1 MVWDTAEPEL
11 AGAERAADGAADGAA
26 AGETAER
33 AGAERAANGAAAGA
47 TAERAG
53 AERATAERAGA
64 ERAAD
69 GAERAAAGAAAEPA
83 SEDGG
88 RPGHSHAGDQTR
100 DRILRVA
107 LELIADR
114 GYAGTSTRE
123 IAEHLGF
130 TKAALY
136 YHFRTKDD
144 LLAAI
149 VAPVMAELEALV
161 ERAGADGGRNAR
173 RTLVVGYV
181 DLVERHAELIRVL
194 ASDPSVKESP
204 GLHSAMPLFPR
215 LVPLLAGTSEPDTAQ
230 RTRVRAALSA
240 VHGALVHAQPRDDPE
255 VLRKTAV
262 EVACAALGLHTREPA
277 KPAAKG
283 RAR

>member
-1 MVWDTAEPEL
+1 MVWDTAEPER
-11 AGAERAADGAADGAA
+11 AGAERAADGAA

-33 AGAERAANGAAAGA
+33 AGAERAAD
-47 TAERAG
+47 
-53 AERATAERAGA
+53 GA

-149 VAPVMAELEALV
+149 VGPVMAELEALV

-204 GLHSAMPLFPR
+204 GLHSAMPLFRR

-240 VHGALVHAQPRDDPE
+240 VHGALVHAQPGDDPE